1 MTVQNS
7 FKKVE
12 YVDRTVDIR
21 MNLGCARS
29 LWGFIK
35 LCLEEQA
42 KQNKFVMSHETGVKV
57 ITAWE
62 EIARA
67 IDSYDKGKTTNAY
80 GDVTIDAEAK
90 EV

>member
-1 MTVQNS
+1 MSIQNS
-7 FKKVE
+7 FKRNEFVE
-12 YVDRTVDIR
+12 KTIDIH
-21 MNLGCARS
+21 MNLACARS

-42 KQNKFVMSHETGVKV
+42 KQNKFVMSHESGVKV

-62 EIARA
+62 EIAKA
-67 IDSYDKGKTTNAY
+67 IDSFDKGKTKNAY
-80 GDVTIDAEAK
+80 GEVTFDAEAK